1 MDINILSMQQALSDW
16 LGLLQGPVE
25 PPFVRKAEFQN
36 QWQYLF
42 RLIMLVMI
50 MITTL
55 LTFSYLGL
63 STSEKEGILQAFA
76 KNTVGQT
83 RYIIFIILIGALFA
97 ALYALIAAP
106 LFKVKITIPQTFFT
120 FLFLLLPW
128 IPIVVLVWVFGYV
141 LADIPLLPFFITIFI
156 FLIFPVIIVFR
167 FSQGLSLVSGRTKR
181 RCLASVAI
189 PFVLFYA
196 LMVWITL
203 RSQSIEPEGSAAG
216 VTKLAV
222 TGATGKYT
230 LKPIPPGN
238 YTVTVKA
245 TGFNDFTAT
254 AVTAKLG
261 TNN

>member
-1 MDINILSMQQALSDW
+1 MQQALSDW
-16 LGLLQGPVE
+16 LGLLQGPAE
-25 PPFVRKAEFQN
+25 PPFVRNAEFQN
-36 QWQYLF
+36 QWQFLF
-42 RLIMLVMI
+42 RLILLVMI
-50 MITTL
+50 MMTTV

-63 STSEKEGILQAFA
+63 STSEKEGIIQAFT

-83 RYIIFIILIGALFA
+83 RYTILTILVGALFS

-141 LADIPLLPFFITIFI
+141 LVSVPLLSFFIAFFI
-156 FLIFPVIIVFR
+156 FLIFPAIIVFR
-167 FSQGLSLVSGRTKR
+167 FSQGISLVSGCTKR

-203 RSQSIEPEGSAAG
+203 RAGPDEPDTEQIE
-216 VTKLAV
+216 TKL
-222 TGATGKYT
+222 GKMNHQT
-230 LKPIPPGN
+230 SILL
-238 YTVTVKA
+238 
-245 TGFNDFTAT
+245 TANLPVPT
-254 AVTAKLG
+254 FDRSSPRLA
-261 TNN
+261 NPSF